1 MSLAARLL
9 NTIERV
15 GNRLPDPVFLFLWL
29 ILGLIVLS
37 LIGAGLGWSAVNPVT
52 GDVLQAESL
61 LSPANLERLFI
72 GMPRTL
78 ADFPPLGIVITI
90 IYGASVAER
99 TGMFSTAIRG
109 ALLNAPRFILTPI
122 VVVTGMVSHH
132 ASDASYVVVIPWPPS
147 SSPLQAVTPLRV
159 LPPGSPPF
167 RADTRATS
175 SPAPATP

>member
-37 LIGAGLGWSAVNPVT
+37 LVGAGLGWSAVNPVT

-78 ADFPPLGIVITI
+78 ADFPPPGDRDHNYLRGLG
-90 IYGASVAER
+90 R
-99 TGMFSTAIRG
+99 
-109 ALLNAPRFILTPI
+109 
-122 VVVTGMVSHH
+122 
-132 ASDASYVVVIPWPPS
+132 
-147 SSPLQAVTPLRV
+147 
-159 LPPGSPPF
+159 
-167 RADTRATS
+167 
-175 SPAPATP
+175 

>member
-29 ILGLIVLS
+29 ILGLIALS
-37 LIGAGLGWSAVNPVT
+37 LVGAGLGWSAVNPVT

-90 IYGASVAER
+90 IYGASVAGHR
-99 TGMFSTAIRG
+99 IDR
-109 ALLNAPRFILTPI
+109 R
-122 VVVTGMVSHH
+122 
-132 ASDASYVVVIPWPPS
+132 
-147 SSPLQAVTPLRV
+147 
-159 LPPGSPPF
+159 
-167 RADTRATS
+167 
-175 SPAPATP
+175 PA